1 MISYTLKNYD
11 KLLGALAEHL
21 ELVGITLLIS
31 VVLAGVVYMVLG
43 HFPLLQKAMLLLL
56 LVAYCI
62 PSIACLLYTSRCV

>member
-31 VVLAGVVYMVLG
+31 LLLAGVVYMVLG
-43 HFPLLQKAMLLLL
+43 HFPLLQ
-56 LVAYCI
+56 
-62 PSIACLLYTSRCV
+62 